1 LRILPKNLKYYR
13 RINMS
18 FPHVVSL
25 ASEAIYREYE
35 NKPCPI
41 GTLGMDA
48 FGSLYRLCKAG
59 AAITIGGYPGPV
71 ANANVC
77 ADGVTGDLSTCDL
90 YSDTAS
96 VGDLVIRI
104 DDTNTAA
111 ARPVDFF
118 EGGHAFFYGA
128 NTTERQA
135 RRVVSSTIGTSA
147 SLYITLDAP
156 LTVAITDGAVDVF
169 PSQYSNC
176 VNPQAEAA
184 GYETFVAFP
193 LMPSI
198 TSGYYFWGLTRGP
211 CMGHYHSTWPGAGA
225 VDKDVYFYQNGSIDS
240 VENVTGSFGSVS
252 PQRAGYL
259 IPCNTSDYGST
270 FFFLQLE

>member
-1 LRILPKNLKYYR
+1 
-13 RINMS
+13 MS
-18 FPHVVSL
+18 FPYYVQL
-25 ASEAIYREYE
+25 ASEAIYTQYE

-41 GTLGMDA
+41 GTLGMDQ

-59 AAITIGGYPGPV
+59 AAVTAGSLPVPV

-96 VGDLVIRI
+96 VGDVVIRI
-104 DDTNTAA
+104 DDTNDAT

-128 NTTERQA
+128 GTTERQA
-135 RRVVSSTIGTSA
+135 RRVLSSTVGTSA

-156 LTVAITDGAVDVF
+156 LTIAITDGAVDVY

-176 VNPQAEAA
+176 VNPQAEANT
-184 GYETFVAFP
+184 YETFVAYP
-193 LMPSI
+193 LLPSI

-211 CMGHYHSTWPGAGA
+211 CMGHYRTTFPGEAA
-225 VDKDVYFYQNGSIDS
+225 VDKDVYFDRTGYIDTVINVNG
-240 VENVTGSFGSVS
+240 TFGSVS

-259 IPCNTSDYGST
+259 IPCNTAGYGST